1 MMMRFFFPL
10 RKYHFPAFLKK
21 CIPSSLIKRL
31 VILSIRNL
39 SNNIETK
46 KPHHHHITAS
56 AEQSRGT
63 DHFSAHIP
71 LIHQFPS
78 SFRRI
83 HMTNTGKAC
92 FSTAAQILY
101 FVWPCHMHTGHLC
114 NRYLCFFPHAPTRL
128 ATTTWAAGFF
138 FLFFFFAM
146 RKKKMSWLKR
156 SILCLCMLWFVER
169 GRGGGGKQGWATALG
184 LCCMKR
190 LSCLIHETQ
199 SPPMVTMAATF
210 SYLCITLDHGVQRQ
224 LIDTSTLADHLF
236 SVHSVL

>member
-56 AEQSRGT
+56 AEQSQGT

-138 FLFFFFAM
+138 FLFFFCNAKEKNVM
-146 RKKKMSWLKR
+146 AEKEYLVSVYALVCGERT
-156 SILCLCMLWFVER
+156 R
-169 GRGGGGKQGWATALG
+169 GRWKTGVGNSSGIML
-184 LCCMKR
+184 
-190 LSCLIHETQ
+190 HET
-199 SPPMVTMAATF
+199 S
-210 SYLCITLDHGVQRQ
+210 
-224 LIDTSTLADHLF
+224 
-236 SVHSVL
+236 